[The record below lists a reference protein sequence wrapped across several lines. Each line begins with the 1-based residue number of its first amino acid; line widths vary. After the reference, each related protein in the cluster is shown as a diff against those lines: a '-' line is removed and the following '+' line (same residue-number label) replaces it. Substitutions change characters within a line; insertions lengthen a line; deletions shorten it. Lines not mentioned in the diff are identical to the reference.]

1 MGAPYRWTQER
12 LDFIAENYKGV
23 PYKEMARM
31 VNEKFGEPY
40 ITVNNIKPLYVKM
53 GYKNGN
59 NSKFYKGQETWN
71 KGRKVSDSV
80 REKMA
85 GTMFKKGNRPRN
97 WKPVGSERVSVDGY
111 VEIKVAEPN
120 KWKLKHRVVWEQA
133 YGPIPK
139 DYCVTFKDRN
149 PLNLELDNLMVIKRS
164 QLSIMNKVG
173 LYSEI
178 PELTEVGAQV
188 AELMN
193 KINRR
198 KRK

>member
-53 GYKNGN
+53 GYRNGN
-59 NSKFYKGQETWN
+59 DSKFKKGQESRN
-71 KGRKVSDSV
+71 KGRRMPDHV
-80 REKMA
+80 RDVVQN
-85 GTMFKKGNRPRN
+85 TMFKKGNRPRN
-97 WKPVGSERVSVDGY
+97 WRPVGSERVNVEGY
-111 VEIKVAEPN
+111 VEIKIAEPN
-120 KWKLKHRVVWEQA
+120 KWNLKHRVVWEQA

-139 DYCVTFKDRN
+139 DSCVTFKDRN

-164 QLSIMNKVG
+164 QLSIMNRVG

-178 PELTEVGAQV
+178 PELTQVGAQV